1 MQRNKQ
7 IIKALGLYVKSKK
20 YKSYR
25 QFTTPALGGSISGD
39 IILSDKYYFTDD
51 DNENNDCIYVQRNT
65 VIKRSHKL
73 ILKHLTTLFIYHRIN
88 GSLLQL
94 GWSKYNIVRC

>member
-7 IIKALGLYVKSKK
+7 MIKALGLYVKSKK

-39 IILSDKYYFTDD
+39 IILSDKYYFTD
-51 DNENNDCIYVQRNT
+51 NENNDCIYVQRNT
-65 VIKRSHKL
+65 VIKRCYKP
-73 ILKHLTTLFIYHRIN
+73 ILKRLTTLFIYHRIN

-94 GWSKYNIVRC
+94 GWSKYNIVH